1 MPLDFEDPNARTA
14 VVRRVL
20 MLCDRWSDWS
30 GGTAV
35 INHQLAVHLATY
47 PNVDVYRSPV
57 RPLLNSTTRAR
68 PDPTRPD
75 QTSIR
80 VKVRRVRLVEFGHY
94 SFQQWGPI
102 LESF

>member
-57 RPLLNSTTRAR
+57 RPLTTKFHYTGQTF

-75 QTSIR
+75 FDPGKSPLGLLSGI
-80 VKVRRVRLVEFGHY
+80 
-94 SFQQWGPI
+94 
-102 LESF
+102 